1 MKGDQDMEILE
12 ALIELKNQ
20 IQDMRRALTDVELED
35 KKPEE
40 SYPDVTEEF
49 KMELTPQEMSA
60 LLYSPFNEKT
70 DKPTPGEYAQNADEI
85 AELRSDF
92 IKLREQTETEIT
104 DIKRSVAV
112 LSEMWG
118 QHELEFRKFK
128 KYR

>member
-35 KKPEE
+35 NAVEQ
-40 SYPDVTEEF
+40 SDPDHAEEF

-60 LLYSPFNEKT
+60 LLYSPIIDKT
-70 DKPTPGEYAQNADEI
+70 DKPNQEDLSQQATDIG
-85 AELRSDF
+85 ELRNDF
-92 IKLREQTETEIT
+92 IKLREHIEAEIT
-104 DIKRSVAV
+104 DIKRSVSI

-118 QHELEFRKFK
+118 KLELDVRKFK

>member
-1 MKGDQDMEILE
+1 MNGDQDIEILE
-12 ALIELKNQ
+12 ALIELKEQ
-20 IQDMRRALTDVELED
+20 IQDMRRALTDVEIED
-35 KKPEE
+35 NKFEE
-40 SYPDVTEEF
+40 SHPGDTEEF

-70 DKPTPGEYAQNADEI
+70 DKPTPGEYAQNSDEI
-85 AELRSDF
+85 AKLRNEF

-104 DIKRSVAV
+104 DIKRSVTV